1 VTEVAAGASNLQVSL
16 LGWTLFMVFVLAML
30 GLDLFINRHAH
41 KPSLKEALIWS
52 AFWILLAILFYIGLR
67 IHPAAGPNV
76 AAPFLTGYI
85 LEKALSVDNL
95 FVFLVIFAHYKVP
108 ERYHHK
114 VLFYGVL
121 GAIVMRAIFV
131 GLGAALVSRF
141 SWVLYIFGAFLVY
154 TGVKLLWKSD
164 EEHDPSDTWVVRG
177 ISRILPVTKDYHDG
191 NFFVRIQGKL
201 WATPLLVVVLIV
213 ESTDVIFAV
222 DSVPAVFAI
231 TRDPFIVYTSNIFA
245 ILGLRSL
252 YFALE
257 GIMHMFRF
265 LKVGLSII
273 LVLIGLKLIFI
284 HWVEKKFGVGNLNTM
299 VLGVVGIILLVSIAA
314 SLAYPVKSHA
324 KVGEGKR
331 KGERRKGERRRK
343 ERRR

>member
-1 VTEVAAGASNLQVSL
+1 MNEMAAPVAQNLQVSPL
-16 LGWTLFMVFVLAML
+16 AWTLFMVFVLAML
-30 GLDLFINRHAH
+30 ALDLFINRHAH
-41 KPSLKEALIWS
+41 KPSIKEALVWS
-52 AFWILLAILFYIGLR
+52 AFWILLSMVFYAGLR
-67 IHPAAGPNV
+67 MHPSAGPAV

-121 GAIVMRAIFV
+121 GAIVMRALFI

-154 TGVKLLWKSD
+154 TGIKLVLHKGD
-164 EEHDPSDTWVVRG
+164 EEHDPSETWIVKG
-177 ISRILPVTKDYHDG
+177 LSKLLPITKDYHDG
-191 NFFVRIQGKL
+191 RFFVRLKGKL
-201 WATPLLVVVLIV
+201 WATPLLLVVLVV
-213 ESTDVIFAV
+213 EASDVIFAV
-222 DSVPAVFAI
+222 DSIPAVFAV

-265 LKVGLSII
+265 LKMALSVI
-273 LVLIGLKLIFI
+273 LVLIGLKLLFI
-284 HWVEKKFGVGNLNTM
+284 HWIEKQLHVANLNTI
-299 VLGVVGIILLVSIAA
+299 VLGVVGAILLVSIAA
-314 SLAYPVKSHA
+314 SMAFPVPKGPGQDRRRGPRDRRKA
-324 KVGEGKR
+324 RKAGKR
-331 KGERRKGERRRK
+331 
-343 ERRR
+343 